1 MAVALRDRYM
11 KDYLRAALVRVLQTM
26 ENVPTGFLPELSVPA
41 NPNHGDFA
49 TNCAMQLARH
59 LRRPPRAIAEDI
71 LTTFMAKEHD
81 PFYVESVTIAGAGF
95 INFRCSN
102 RYLYRELETCL
113 AQGSD
118 FGRSSIGLGERA
130 LIEFVSANPT
140 GPLTVGHGRNAVL
153 GDTIARL
160 LEWIGYA
167 VTREY
172 YFNDAG
178 RQMRVLGASVRSRYE
193 EVTAEKDQ
201 SFATSARA
209 VQHRHDY
216 KTKQLAGGAKG
227 SITVPD
233 SFPED
238 GYLGAYI
245 TEIARELARVHGPDL
260 LDAKDNDCFEHA
272 AKQTILSD
280 IRATLERLG
289 VSMDSYFNEKNLY
302 NTGAITATLDALRA
316 RKMIYERDGA
326 TWFKTSELGKESDT
340 VLVKHTGEPTYRLPD
355 IAYHVNKMERDYDI
369 LINIF
374 GADHIATYPDIL
386 RGLDVLGLDSDRIEV
401 IIYQFVTLMR
411 AGEEVK
417 MSTRKANFVTLDEL
431 MDEVTPDVT
440 RYFFSMRSAQKHL
453 EFDLDLAREASD
465 KNPVFYLQ
473 YAHARICSILQKAA
487 EISLVSDPTL
497 ARLSLLDHEA
507 ESALIKEVIQFP
519 QIVVNC
525 AQAREP
531 HRLAI
536 YLRGVA
542 EAFTRFYHS
551 CRIIGEKKEV
561 AMARMALAQATGI
574 TLRNGLAILGIDAP
588 DRM

>member
-1 MAVALRDRYM
+1 M
-11 KDYLRAALVRVLQTM
+11 KEYLRSALGRVLRTM
-26 ENVPTGFLPELSVPA
+26 KNVPTDFLPELSVPA
-41 NPNHGDFA
+41 NPDHGDFA
-49 TNCAMQLARH
+49 TNCALQLARH
-59 LRRPPRAIAEDI
+59 LRRPPRAIAEEI
-71 LTTFMAKEHD
+71 VTAFMTNEHD
-81 PFYVESVTIAGAGF
+81 PFYVDSVTIAGAGF
-95 INFRCSN
+95 INFRCSD

-113 AQGSD
+113 AQGSE
-118 FGRSSIGLGERA
+118 FGRSNTGLGERA
-130 LIEFVSANPT
+130 LVEFVSANPT

-193 EVTAEKDQ
+193 EVIAEEDQ
-201 SFATSARA
+201 LFATSAR
-209 VQHRHDY
+209 VLQHRRNY
-216 KTKQLAGGAKG
+216 RTKQLAGSKT
-227 SITVPD
+227 TVPA

-238 GYLGAYI
+238 GYLGTYI
-245 TEIARELARVHGPDL
+245 IEIARELARVHGPDL
-260 LDAKDNDCFEHA
+260 LDAEDDDSFELA

-289 VSMDSYFNEKNLY
+289 VSMDNYFNEKSLY
-302 NTGAITATLDALRA
+302 DSGAVTATLDALSA
-316 RKMIYERDGA
+316 CKMIYERDGA

-355 IAYHVNKMERDYDI
+355 IAYHVDKMNRDYDVVI
-369 LINIF
+369 DIF

-386 RGLDVLGLDSDRIEV
+386 RGLDVLDLDSDRVEV

-411 AGEEVK
+411 AGEELK

-440 RYFFSMRSAQKHL
+440 RYFFAMRSAQKHL
-453 EFDLDLAREASD
+453 EFDLNLAREASD

-487 EISLVSDPTL
+487 QISLVSDPAR
-497 ARLSLLDHEA
+497 ARLPLLEHEA
-507 ESALIKEVIQFP
+507 EITLIKEIIQFP
-519 QIVVNC
+519 QIVVSC

-531 HRLAI
+531 HRLAT

-551 CRIIGEKKEV
+551 CRIIGEKREV
-561 AMARMALAQATGI
+561 ALARMALAQATGI
-574 TLRNGLAILGIDAP
+574 TLRNGLAILGISAP
-588 DRM
+588 ERM

>member
-1 MAVALRDRYM
+1 M
-11 KDYLRAALVRVLQTM
+11 KEYLRSALGRVLRTM
-26 ENVPTGFLPELSVPA
+26 KNVPTGFSPELSVPA
-41 NPNHGDFA
+41 NPDHGDFA

-59 LRRPPRAIAEDI
+59 LRRPPRAIAEEI
-71 LTTFMAKEHD
+71 VAAFTAKEHD

-95 INFRCSN
+95 INFRCSD
-102 RYLYRELETCL
+102 RYLYREIESCL
-113 AQGSD
+113 AQGAE
-118 FGRSSIGLGERA
+118 FGRSSTGLDKRA
-130 LIEFVSANPT
+130 LVEFVSANPT

-193 EVTAEKDQ
+193 EVIAEEDQ
-201 SFATSARA
+201 PFSTSARA
-209 VQHRHDY
+209 VQHRHSY
-216 KTKQLAGGAKG
+216 RTKQLAGSKTA
-227 SITVPD
+227 VPA

-238 GYLGAYI
+238 GYLGTYI
-245 TEIARELARVHGPDL
+245 IDIARELARVHGPDL
-260 LDAKDNDCFEHA
+260 LDAEDDDCFERA

-289 VSMDSYFNEKNLY
+289 VSMDNYFNEKSLY
-302 NTGAITATLDALRA
+302 DTGAVTATLDALRA
-316 RKMIYERDGA
+316 RGMIYERDGA

-355 IAYHVNKMERDYDI
+355 IAYHVDKMKRDYDVV
-369 LINIF
+369 INIF
-374 GADHIATYPDIL
+374 GADHIATYPDVL
-386 RGLDVLGLDSDRIEV
+386 RGLDVLDLDSDRVEV
-401 IIYQFVTLMR
+401 VIYQFVTLMR

-440 RYFFSMRSAQKHL
+440 RYFFAMRSAQKHL
-453 EFDLDLAREASD
+453 EFDLNLAREASE

-487 EISLVSDPTL
+487 EIALVSDPALAQLTL
-497 ARLSLLDHEA
+497 LEHEA
-507 ESALIKEVIQFP
+507 EIALIKEIIQFP
-519 QIVVNC
+519 QIVASC

-531 HRLAI
+531 HRLAT

-551 CRIIGEKKEV
+551 CRIIGERREV
-561 AMARMALAQATGI
+561 ALARMALAQATGI
-574 TLRNGLAILGIDAP
+574 TLRNGLEILGISAP
-588 DRM
+588 ERM

>member
-1 MAVALRDRYM
+1 M
-11 KDYLRAALVRVLQTM
+11 KEYLRSALGRVLRTM
-26 ENVPTGFLPELSVPA
+26 KHVPTGFLPELSVPA
-41 NPNHGDFA
+41 NPDHGDFA
-49 TNCAMQLARH
+49 SNCAMQLAKH
-59 LRRPPRAIAEDI
+59 LRRPPRAIAEEI
-71 LTTFMAKEHD
+71 VAAFMANEHD

-95 INFRCSN
+95 INFRCSD
-102 RYLYRELETCL
+102 RYLYRELESCL
-113 AQGSD
+113 AQGTE
-118 FGRSSIGLGERA
+118 FGRSSTGLDKRA
-130 LIEFVSANPT
+130 LVEFVSANPT

-193 EVTAEKDQ
+193 EVIAEDDQ
-201 SFATSARA
+201 PFSTSARV
-209 VQHRHDY
+209 VQHRHSY
-216 KTKQLAGGAKG
+216 RTKQLAGSKA
-227 SITVPD
+227 TVPA
-233 SFPED
+233 SFPDD
-238 GYLGAYI
+238 GYLGTYI
-245 TEIARELARVHGPDL
+245 IEIARELARVHGPDL
-260 LDAKDNDCFEHA
+260 LDAKDDDCFERA

-289 VSMDSYFNEKNLY
+289 VLMDNYFNEKSLY
-302 NTGAITATLDALRA
+302 DTGAVTATLDALRA
-316 RKMIYERDGA
+316 RGMIYERDGA

-355 IAYHVNKMERDYDI
+355 IAYHVDKMKRDFDVVI
-369 LINIF
+369 DVF

-386 RGLDVLGLDSDRIEV
+386 RGLDVLDLDSNRVEV

-440 RYFFSMRSAQKHL
+440 RYFFAMRSAQKHL
-453 EFDLDLAREASD
+453 EFDLNLAREASD

-487 EISLVSDPTL
+487 EIALVSDPAL
-497 ARLSLLDHEA
+497 ARLTLLEHET
-507 ESALIKEVIQFP
+507 EIALIKEIIQFP
-519 QIVVNC
+519 QIVVSC

-531 HRLAI
+531 HRLAT

-542 EAFTRFYHS
+542 EAFTGFYHS
-551 CRIIGEKKEV
+551 CRIIGERREV
-561 AMARMALAQATGI
+561 ALARMALARATGI
-574 TLRNGLAILGIDAP
+574 TLRNGLGILGISAP
-588 DRM
+588 ERM

>member
-1 MAVALRDRYM
+1 MDRLR
-11 KDYLRAALVRVLQTM
+11 
-26 ENVPTGFLPELSVPA
+26 G
-41 NPNHGDFA
+41 
-49 TNCAMQLARH
+49 
-59 LRRPPRAIAEDI
+59 
-71 LTTFMAKEHD
+71 
-81 PFYVESVTIAGAGF
+81 
-95 INFRCSN
+95 
-102 RYLYRELETCL
+102 
-113 AQGSD
+113 
-118 FGRSSIGLGERA
+118 
-130 LIEFVSANPT
+130 
-140 GPLTVGHGRNAVL
+140 
-153 GDTIARL
+153 
-160 LEWIGYA
+160 

-193 EVTAEKDQ
+193 EVIAEEDQ
-201 SFATSARA
+201 LFATSAR
-209 VQHRHDY
+209 VLQHRRHY
-216 KTKQLAGGAKG
+216 RTKQLAGSK
-227 SITVPD
+227 TRVPA

-238 GYLGAYI
+238 GYLGTYI
-245 TEIARELARVHGPDL
+245 IEIARELARVHGPDL
-260 LDAKDNDCFEHA
+260 LDAEDDDCFELA

-289 VSMDSYFNEKNLY
+289 VSMDNYFNEKSLY
-302 NTGAITATLDALRA
+302 DSGAVTATLDALSA

-355 IAYHVNKMERDYDI
+355 IAYHIDKMKRDYDVVI
-369 LINIF
+369 DVF

-386 RGLDVLGLDSDRIEV
+386 RGLDVLDLDSDRVEV

-440 RYFFSMRSAQKHL
+440 RYFFAMRSAQKHL
-453 EFDLDLAREASD
+453 EFDLNLAREASD

-487 EISLVSDPTL
+487 DIALVPDPAL
-497 ARLSLLDHEA
+497 ARLPLLDHET
-507 ESALIKEVIQFP
+507 EIALIKEIIQFP
-519 QIVVNC
+519 QTVVSC

-531 HRLAI
+531 HRLAT
-536 YLRGVA
+536 YLREVA

-551 CRIIGEKKEV
+551 CRIIGVEREV
-561 AMARMALAQATGI
+561 ALARMALAQATRI
-574 TLRNGLAILGIDAP
+574 TLRNGLEILGISAP
-588 DRM
+588 ERM

>member
-1 MAVALRDRYM
+1 M
-11 KDYLRAALVRVLQTM
+11 KEYLRSALGRVLRTM
-26 ENVPTGFLPELSVPA
+26 KNVPTDFLPELSVPA
-41 NPNHGDFA
+41 NPDHGDFA
-49 TNCAMQLARH
+49 TNCAMQLARP
-59 LRRPPRAIAEDI
+59 LRRPPRAIAEEI
-71 LTTFMAKEHD
+71 VAAFMAKEHD
-81 PFYVESVTIAGAGF
+81 PFYVDSVTIAGAGF
-95 INFRCSN
+95 INFRCSD

-113 AQGSD
+113 AQGSK
-118 FGRSSIGLGERA
+118 FGRSNTGLGKRA
-130 LIEFVSANPT
+130 LVEFVSANPT

-160 LEWIGYA
+160 LEWVGYA

-193 EVTAEKDQ
+193 EVVAEKDQ
-201 SFATSARA
+201 PFATSARV

-216 KTKQLAGGAKG
+216 GTKQLAGGG
-227 SITVPD
+227 TTVPA

-238 GYLGAYI
+238 GYLGRYI
-245 TEIARELARVHGPDL
+245 IEIARELARTHGPDL
-260 LDAKDNDCFEHA
+260 LDAEDDDCFERA

-280 IRATLERLG
+280 IRATLGRLG
-289 VSMDSYFNEKNLY
+289 VSMDNYFNEKSLY
-302 NTGAITATLDALRA
+302 ETGAVNATLNALRA
-316 RKMIYERDGA
+316 HRMIYERDGA

-355 IAYHVNKMERDYDI
+355 IAYHVDKMQRNYDVVI
-369 LINIF
+369 DIF

-386 RGLDVLGLDSDRIEV
+386 RGLDVLDLDSDRVEV

-440 RYFFSMRSAQKHL
+440 RYFFAMRSAQKHL
-453 EFDLDLAREASD
+453 EFDLNLAREASD

-487 EISLVSDPTL
+487 EIALASDPTL
-497 ARLSLLDHEA
+497 ARLPLLEHET
-507 ESALIKEVIQFP
+507 EVALIKEIIQFP
-519 QIVVNC
+519 QIVVSC

-531 HRLAI
+531 HRLAT

-551 CRIIGEKKEV
+551 CRIIGERREV
-561 AMARMALAQATGI
+561 ALARMALAQATGI
-574 TLRNGLAILGIDAP
+574 TLRNGLGILGISAP
-588 DRM
+588 ERM

>member
-1 MAVALRDRYM
+1 M
-11 KDYLRAALVRVLQTM
+11 KEYLRSALGRVLRTM
-26 ENVPTGFLPELSVPA
+26 KNVPTGFLPELSVPA
-41 NPNHGDFA
+41 NPDHGDFA

-59 LRRPPRAIAEDI
+59 LRRSPRVIADEI
-71 LTTFMAKEHD
+71 VAAFMANEHD

-95 INFRCSN
+95 INFRCSD
-102 RYLYRELETCL
+102 RYLYRELESCL
-113 AQGSD
+113 AQGAE
-118 FGRSSIGLGERA
+118 FGRSSTGLDKRA
-130 LIEFVSANPT
+130 LVEFVSANPT

-193 EVTAEKDQ
+193 EVIAEEDQ
-201 SFATSARA
+201 PFSTSARV
-209 VQHRHDY
+209 VQHRHSY
-216 KTKQLAGGAKG
+216 RTKQLAGSKT
-227 SITVPD
+227 TVPA

-238 GYLGAYI
+238 GYLGSYI
-245 TEIARELARVHGPDL
+245 IEIARELARVHGPDL
-260 LDAKDNDCFEHA
+260 LDAKDDDCFERA
-272 AKQTILSD
+272 AKQTILTD

-289 VSMDSYFNEKNLY
+289 VSMDNYFNEKSLY
-302 NTGAITATLDALRA
+302 DSGAVSETLDALRE
-316 RKMIYERDGA
+316 RRMIYERDGA

-355 IAYHVNKMERDYDI
+355 IAYHVDKMQRDYDVV
-369 LINIF
+369 INIF

-386 RGLDVLGLDSDRIEV
+386 RGLDVLDLNSDRVEV
-401 IIYQFVTLMR
+401 VIYQFVTLMR

-440 RYFFSMRSAQKHL
+440 RYFFAMRSAQKHL
-453 EFDLDLAREASD
+453 EFDLNLAREASD

-487 EISLVSDPTL
+487 EIALASDPALAQLTL
-497 ARLSLLDHEA
+497 LEHEA
-507 ESALIKEVIQFP
+507 EIALIKEIIQFP
-519 QIVVNC
+519 QIVGSC

-531 HRLAI
+531 HRIAT

-551 CRIIGEKKEV
+551 CRIIGERREV
-561 AMARMALAQATGI
+561 ALARMALAQTTAI
-574 TLRNGLAILGIDAP
+574 TLRNGLEILGISAP
-588 DRM
+588 ERM